1 MPHEH
6 DIPASEQET
15 GFGTGLRRQLERRR
29 GDYEPHDD
37 EPFVEPEALEAA
49 EVEHEDA
56 ERENERSE
64 ADELRLELGAAL
76 SREARL
82 RTALAEQAQARER
95 ADHLERE
102 LEAAR
107 SELSALR
114 EAHAEVLA
122 DVSPRRYLREQ
133 VERRVDAL
141 WSVFEQAL
149 DAVRPD
155 GTPDFATRLEAAR
168 ALLAEAYDVPDENGE
183 LPTVQTARDEL
194 AGRRARRAQQQPSL

>member
-6 DIPASEQET
+6 DIPANEQET

-29 GDYEPHDD
+29 GDYEPHDG

-49 EVEHEDA
+49 EVEHEEA

-64 ADELRLELGAAL
+64 ADELRLELEAAL

-82 RTALAEQAQARER
+82 RTALADQAQEREG

-107 SELSALR
+107 SELAALR

-133 VERRVDAL
+133 VERHVDAL

-155 GTPDFATRLEAAR
+155 GTPDFATRIEAAR

-194 AGRRARRAQQQPSL
+194 AGRRARKAQERPSL